1 MSQVYV
7 MPDLVTADEFLTSS
21 CLVQV
26 SNQHF
31 ACEKCTG
38 DDVSLNAPSFVFT
51 SADGTSAFMLPPMS
65 GYEIGALAL
74 FFNTSSSYFGQITF
88 DHIPGFRVTSK
99 SVNLSTVTFTFQ
111 ADPELLVFMG
121 LEGYANL
128 TLTTLNTLQ
137 IQQLADDLIESS
149 ASCK

>member
-7 MPDLVTADEFLTSS
+7 MPDMLTADEFLTSS

-26 SNQHF
+26 SQQHF
-31 ACEKCTG
+31 VCEKCTG
-38 DDVSLNAPSFVFT
+38 DNVSLNAPSFVFT
-51 SADGTSAFMLPPMS
+51 SVDGTSAFTLPPMS
-65 GYEIGALAL
+65 SSEIGALAL
-74 FFNTSSSYFGQITF
+74 FFNTSSNYFGQITF

-99 SVNLSTVTFTFQ
+99 SVNLSAVTFTFQ

-128 TLTTLNTLQ
+128 TSATLNTFQ

-149 ASCK
+149 SGCK